1 MDGIDDLIDKLDAY
15 KLDDVSHFDTM
26 SEGLAELLGDYET
39 EPDKKLPQVAKER
52 KDTCK
57 WLTRG
62 DL

>member
-57 WLTRG
+57 
-62 DL
+62 